1 LAAHGRDGL
10 AVTPPESGLA
20 SFSAA
25 IHAFA
30 AQDFDHAA
38 QHAGLAAERAPA
50 SRVFREAARYLDR
63 VRRDGKRDV
72 YIAPDAFLAFIRGGG
87 NRRLYERTS
96 AALRAVYGEHAAAA
110 LLDIGTGDGLALL
123 PALTEQ
129 VAAVTIL
136 EPSATLLATSAA
148 AVEARGV
155 RCEALRAT
163 AQDLPRIAA
172 DRRWDLAQATFSLT
186 CVPPAERPALWAA
199 LHRAAGRLLIVE
211 FDVPRFDAA
220 LSPEYIRHV
229 VARYER
235 GLAEYDGD
243 GGLVAQGFLLP
254 VLCGYF
260 DPTAAHSTYEQPI
273 ADWIAELAAAG
284 YAATARPLDDYWW
297 ATAQLID
304 ARPRPAS

>member
-1 LAAHGRDGL
+1 
-10 AVTPPESGLA
+10 
-20 SFSAA
+20 
-25 IHAFA
+25 
-30 AQDFDHAA
+30 
-38 QHAGLAAERAPA
+38 
-50 SRVFREAARYLDR
+50 
-63 VRRDGKRDV
+63 
-72 YIAPDAFLAFIRGGG
+72 
-87 NRRLYERTS
+87 
-96 AALRAVYGEHAAAA
+96 
-110 LLDIGTGDGLALL
+110 
-123 PALTEQ
+123 
-129 VAAVTIL
+129 
-136 EPSATLLATSAA
+136 
-148 AVEARGV
+148 
-155 RCEALRAT
+155 
-163 AQDLPRIAA
+163 
-172 DRRWDLAQATFSLT
+172 
-186 CVPPAERPALWAA
+186 
-199 LHRAAGRLLIVE
+199 VE